1 MTEGFCDS
9 SISKPLWML
18 VMGTIFLHLLPLLLP
33 QLPASQR
40 SCQSMVS
47 HRCYMHFVYRLHSGS
62 TSHSALQ
69 QAGTRTLPSGAEGA
83 VWEEAALGE
92 RLKGRLIRQQEGWVQ
107 GGEGSQC
114 RQALGFIHFHLVFF
128 LFYLLLM
135 LSLTNLQ
142 VPVHYTINVA
152 MIYTF

>member
-1 MTEGFCDS
+1 M
-9 SISKPLWML
+9 
-18 VMGTIFLHLLPLLLP
+18 
-33 QLPASQR
+33 
-40 SCQSMVS
+40 
-47 HRCYMHFVYRLHSGS
+47 
-62 TSHSALQ
+62 
-69 QAGTRTLPSGAEGA
+69 
-83 VWEEAALGE
+83 
-92 RLKGRLIRQQEGWVQ
+92 Q

-114 RQALGFIHFHLVFF
+114 RQALGFIHFGVFF